1 MGLNY
6 EAAAKLFREGEF
18 LQLIRASGH
27 QEERHALEP
36 RHRVILANALALVGE
51 LTEAQRLAEID
62 RHPTAPP
69 SVRSQAELTLAMVS
83 WRDGDLNSAVRL
95 AQSAVH
101 LAQESNEPE
110 RIAWAYL
117 HLFRLL
123 AEGGPIETVLGAL
136 PDVRRAVARAGVG
149 QATAYLHL
157 CVAILE
163 GQTGRLDEARR
174 HCDIAGSLLDLSS
187 NVWLRGVSLVNRG
200 CIACLSCEF
209 EKATDLLRA
218 AREVART
225 SGHSYLALAT
235 DATTGYVQLL
245 NRSV

>member
-51 LTEAQRLAEID
+51 LTAAQRLAEID

-83 WRDGDLNSAVRL
+83 WRNGDLNSAVRL

-149 QATAYLHL
+149 QATDPSRVLWKLASWHNQPTEQLTTLRPYATFCHSLAKNEGNCL
-157 CVAILE
+157 CPSIL
-163 GQTGRLDEARR
+163 
-174 HCDIAGSLLDLSS
+174 
-187 NVWLRGVSLVNRG
+187 
-200 CIACLSCEF
+200 
-209 EKATDLLRA
+209 
-218 AREVART
+218 
-225 SGHSYLALAT
+225 
-235 DATTGYVQLL
+235 
-245 NRSV
+245 RS